1 MEIESAVFVGSYPQ
15 FKQCPEDGKPEYAF
29 IGRSN
34 VGKSSLINMLLGRK
48 NLARTSNTPGKTQL
62 LNYYLINDQWYVVDL
77 PGYGYA
83 RVSQKK
89 RRSWEHMIHS
99 YLINRRSLQCAVV
112 LIDAMIPPQDN
123 DIEFINWL
131 GEKRIPFII
140 VYTKTDRL
148 REDERQKNIQ
158 KIREALL
165 NHWET
170 LPQQFETSAR
180 KGWGREELLEF
191 FAQVNAKTKE
201 EW

>member
-15 FKQCPEDGKPEYAF
+15 FKLCPRDGKPEYAF

-62 LNYYLINDQWYVVDL
+62 LNYYLVNNQWYVVDL

-83 RVSQKK
+83 RVSKKK
-89 RRSWEHMIHS
+89 RRSWEHMVHS
-99 YLINRRSLQCAVV
+99 YFINRLSMQCAVV
-112 LIDAMIPPQDN
+112 LIDAMVPPQEN

-131 GEKRIPFII
+131 GEKQIPFII

-148 REDERQKNIQ
+148 KEVDRQANIER
-158 KIREALL
+158 IREALL
-165 NHWET
+165 KHWET
-170 LPQQFETSAR
+170 LPQEFETSAR
-180 KGWGREELLEF
+180 EGWGRAGLLDF

>member
-1 MEIESAVFVGSYPQ
+1 MEIESAVFIGSYTQ
-15 FKQCPEDGKPEYAF
+15 FRDCPADGRPEYAF

-62 LNYYLINDQWYVVDL
+62 LNYFLINDQWYVVDL

-83 RVSQKK
+83 RVSKKK

-99 YLINRRSLQCAVV
+99 YFINRLSLQCAVV
-112 LIDAMIPPQDN
+112 LIDAMIPPQDQ

-148 REDERQKNIQ
+148 REDERQENIQ
-158 KIREALL
+158 KIRQALL
-165 NHWET
+165 NYWET
-170 LPQQFETSAR
+170 LPPQFETSAR
-180 KGWGREELLEF
+180 KGWGREELLDF